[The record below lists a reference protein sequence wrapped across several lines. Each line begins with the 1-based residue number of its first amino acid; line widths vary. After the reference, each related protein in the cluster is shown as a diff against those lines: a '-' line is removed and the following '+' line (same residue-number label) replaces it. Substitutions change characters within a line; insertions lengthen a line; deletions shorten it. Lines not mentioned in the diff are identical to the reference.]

1 MQRGLAGSEQ
11 GIATKWNS
19 AGTCQPLMLR
29 GRDWPRAEQNKLG
42 SGNQTTTMG
51 IKKILWKGM

>member
-1 MQRGLAGSEQ
+1 MQRGLTGSEQ
-11 GIATKWNS
+11 GIVTKWNS

-29 GRDWPRAEQNKLG
+29 EGVGAKQNQLG
-42 SGNQTTTMG
+42 SGNQASTIG